1 MKNTIAFK
9 HSGFMGDII
18 YALPAI
24 KQICEETN
32 MKADLYVFMDKT
44 WENFD
49 DVGRGHKGL
58 IDSKGLNFIAPLLQ
72 ALPHINKVAMW
83 KGEKIAVDL
92 DRVKAMGQQI
102 GLPHSHISRWYGYA
116 YPELSTDKLH
126 HRTIDLMDIHAY
138 EVHSGIQSDYS
149 WLGDKIVVNRSTRN
163 LNPYIN
169 YVFLYNYPVI
179 FVGHLNE
186 YEAFRE
192 QVPNAEYLPCENAL
206 HLALIIGHSRLFI
219 GNQSMPFAIAE
230 QMKIPRLLEAY
241 SSATNVIPIG
251 DGGHDFYTQ
260 QGLEYL
266 TEKLYN
272 RNGKSNDKLP
282 IGEADLH

>member
-1 MKNTIAFK
+1 MNYTITFK

-18 YALPAI
+18 YSLPAI
-24 KQICEETN
+24 KHICEETN
-32 MKADLYVFMDKT
+32 LIADLYVFLDKT
-44 WENFD
+44 WENFE
-49 DVGRGHKGL
+49 DVGRDHKGL
-58 IDSKGLNFIAPLLQ
+58 IDTKGLNFIAPLLQ
-72 ALPHINKVAMW
+72 ALPYINKVAMW

-116 YPELSTDKLH
+116 YPELSTDKMH
-126 HRTIDLMDIHAY
+126 QRTIDLLEIHA
-138 EVHSGIQSDYS
+138 EQIHSGVTFDYS
-149 WLGDKIVVNRSTRN
+149 WLSDKIVVNRSTRN

-169 YVFLYNYPVI
+169 YVFLYKYPVV

-206 HLALIIGHSRLFI
+206 QLALSIGHARLFI

-230 QMKIPRLLEAY
+230 QMKTPRLLEAY
-241 SSATNVIPIG
+241 ASATNVIPTG
-251 DGGHDFYTQ
+251 EYGHDFYTQ
-260 QGLEYL
+260 QSLEYL
-266 TEKLYN
+266 TDKLY
-272 RNGKSNDKLP
+272 GKTEN
-282 IGEADLH
+282 